1 MKNIA
6 LRTLMLSLRVKQ
18 WQLAEELGI
27 SEYSLSRRL
36 RHELPPDQMQEA
48 LAAVER
54 IANEREGLKHG
65 EEAI

>member
-1 MKNIA
+1 MNLE
-6 LRTLMLSLRVKQ
+6 LRTRMFALQVRH
-18 WQLAEELGI
+18 WQLAEALGI

-54 IANEREGLKHG
+54 IAAERGAVKDG
-65 EEAI
+65 QASV